1 MAECEILGIRY
12 RNVTLQQAARDV
24 MELAAAHESRYVV
37 TPNPEISECCVKNSA
52 LRQAVQEADYIVPDG
67 IGVIL
72 ASRICGTP
80 LQERVSGYDLALA
93 LLPLIEK
100 ARLRLF
106 LLGAKPGVAAEAAE
120 KIRAKYPQIP
130 IVGVEHGYFSDDAAI
145 IRRINDQ
152 HADVLFVA
160 LGSPKQEIWMH
171 AHRQT
176 IRTGV
181 MIGLGGSFDVLAGRT
196 TRAPQ
201 FWIDHNLEWLYRLAK
216 EPSRFVRMLK
226 LPRYILRAC
235 MVQTRKMSTG
245 KSKNES

>member
-1 MAECEILGIRY
+1 MGECEILGIRY

-37 TPNPEISECCVKNSA
+37 TPNPEISECCVTNSA
-52 LRQAVQEADYIVPDG
+52 LRQAVREADYIVPDG

-106 LLGAKPGVAAEAAE
+106 LLGAKPGVAEEAAGN
-120 KIRAKYPQIP
+120 IRANYPQIS
-130 IVGVEHGYFSDDAAI
+130 IVGTENGYFSDDAGV
-145 IRRINDQ
+145 IRRINEQ
-152 HADVLFVA
+152 HVDVLFVA
-160 LGSPKQEIWMH
+160 LGSPRQEIWMH
-171 AHRQT
+171 DNRQI

-181 MIGLGGSFDVLAGRT
+181 MLGLGGSFDVLAGRT
-196 TRAPQ
+196 KRAPQ

-235 MVQTRKMSTG
+235 FTQTRKTNTG
-245 KSKNES
+245 KSEDES